1 MTWDTNKIIIAIILF
16 ALAALSVWL
25 PNMLIKPVIT
35 LNSGQR
41 HESDYQVENFTST
54 TMDEQGE
61 PKYVLQA
68 KHLTHYPD
76 TDISTIDKPH
86 LTQYA
91 PDTPPVHTTADRGR
105 IYNKGKELLMLGN
118 VRITR
123 GQNAASPGGEIT
135 TQELHIVL
143 N

>member
-1 MTWDTNKIIIAIILF
+1 MTWDTNKTIIAIILF
-16 ALAALSVWL
+16 ALAALSIWL
-25 PNMLIKPVIT
+25 PNMLITPVIT
-35 LNSGQR
+35 LNSGPR
-41 HESDYQVENFTST
+41 HEPDYQVENFTST

-76 TDISTIDKPH
+76 TDTSMVDKPR
-86 LTQYA
+86 LTQYM
-91 PDTPPVHTTADRGR
+91 PGTPPVHTTADRGR

-123 GQNAASPGGEIT
+123 GQNATSVGGEIT
-135 TQELHIVL
+135 TQELHVVL